1 MSQQSLFGEQKRL
14 EKLSM
19 LGDDLEKLN
28 AVIDWEMFRPILNK
42 ALKKDRKSNAGR
54 PAYDPILMFKI
65 IVLQR
70 EYNLSDDRTEFQ
82 IYNCRTFTRFLGL
95 GEADNIPDAKTIWL
109 FKETLART
117 QAMEE
122 IFKKFNRSLEEK
134 GVIEHSGTI
143 IDATFADAP
152 RQRNNNDE
160 NDRIKDGDIPSD
172 WKSKPNKLAQK
183 DLDARWA
190 KKGGETHYGYKDH
203 TKVDMKSKLITKYKT
218 TPANVHDSNVFE
230 EFIDE
235 TDKEIYADSAYAG
248 KLVPE
253 YAKNKILEKG
263 YRNKPLTDAQ
273 KQRNKENSRKR
284 ARIEHVYGDITN
296 GMKGLTLRCIGIVRA
311 QYNIGQT
318 NLVYNF
324 RRYSYLVRQGLAA
337 V

>member
-54 PAYDPILMFKI
+54 PSYDPILMFKI

-109 FKETLART
+109 FKETLAKT
-117 QAMEE
+117 NAMEE
-122 IFKKFNRSLEEK
+122 IFKNFNRILEEK

-143 IDATFADAP
+143 IDATFVDAP
-152 RQRNNNDE
+152 RQRNSKEE
-160 NDRIKDGDIPSD
+160 NDRIKEGDIPSD

-190 KKGGETHYGYKDH
+190 KKSRETHYGYKDH

-248 KLVPE
+248 KHVPE
-253 YAKNKILEKG
+253 HAKNKILEKG
-263 YRNKPLTDAQ
+263 YRNKPLTEAQ

-284 ARIEHVYGDITN
+284 VRIEHVYGDITN
-296 GMKGLTLRCIGIVRA
+296 GMRGLVLRCIGIVRA
-311 QYNIGQT
+311 QYNIGLT
-318 NLVYNF
+318 NLVYNI
-324 RRYSYLVRQGLAA
+324 RRYSYLVKQGLAT

>member
-42 ALKKDRKSNAGR
+42 ALKKDRKSNAVR
-54 PAYDPILMFKI
+54 PSYDPIVMFKI

-109 FKETLART
+109 FKETLAKT
-117 QAMEE
+117 KAMEE
-122 IFKKFNRSLEEK
+122 IFNKFNRRLEEK

-143 IDATFADAP
+143 IDATFVDAP
-152 RQRNNNDE
+152 RQRNSKEE
-160 NDRIKDGDIPSD
+160 NDRIKKGELPSD
-172 WKSKPNKLAQK
+172 WKRKPNKLAQK

-203 TKVDMKSKLITKYKT
+203 TKVDMKSKLITKYKV
-218 TPANVHDSNVFE
+218 TPANEHDSKVFE

-248 KLVPE
+248 KHVPE
-253 YAKNKILEKG
+253 HAKNKVLEKG
-263 YRNKPLTDAQ
+263 YRNKPLTEAQ

-296 GMKGLTLRCIGIVRA
+296 GMRGLILRCIGIVRA
-311 QYNIGQT
+311 QYNIGLT
-318 NLVYNF
+318 NLVYNI
-324 RRYSYLVRQGLAA
+324 RRYSYLVRQGLAT